1 MAYSSPFAKTE
12 NIYHQITQTWAQYCV
27 PIFLS
32 KIITSLKMF
41 NKPFDQNI
49 LVEDDLVHAMNQ
61 YNNDKEMFIL
71 KSKLIITSLP
81 IIIVIGVIGKLF

>member
-1 MAYSSPFAKTE
+1 
-12 NIYHQITQTWAQYCV
+12 
-27 PIFLS
+27 
-32 KIITSLKMF
+32 MF